1 MGAHLGINIILS
13 CVMAHEIWL
22 VDSDSEETGKIG
34 WRDTLSAYLIS
45 GSVIALIVNNI
56 IASIPILF

>member
-1 MGAHLGINIILS
+1 MGAHLGLNIILS
-13 CVMAHEIWL
+13 CIIAHEIWL
-22 VDSDSEETGKIG
+22 VDSDFEETGKVS

-56 IASIPILF
+56 IASIPVLF

>member
-1 MGAHLGINIILS
+1 MGVHLGLNIIITAII
-13 CVMAHEIWL
+13 AHEIWL
-22 VDSDSEETGKIG
+22 VDSDFEETGKVS

-45 GSVIALIVNNI
+45 ASIIALIVNNV